1 MDKTEEAKILV
12 GLELAQGPKAKGAFL
27 KSMKNKKYKVSDYS
41 DDEISKVHLR
51 YMSGGRGPELPKDKI
66 EEVFKVDF
74 PERPGAL
81 AQFLDLLRD
90 KWNISL
96 FHYKNQ
102 GSIYGGALV
111 GFSIYKNELE
121 KLNKD
126 LLKTEYPFLRVTEN
140 AGYQDFLK

>member
-1 MDKTEEAKILV
+1 
-12 GLELAQGPKAKGAFL
+12 
-27 KSMKNKKYKVSDYS
+27 
-41 DDEISKVHLR
+41 
-51 YMSGGRGPELPKDKI
+51 MSGGRGPELPKDKI

-90 KWNISL
+90 RWNITL

-102 GSIYGGALV
+102 GSVYGGALV
-111 GFSIYKNELE
+111 GFSICKDELE

>member
-1 MDKTEEAKILV
+1 MKQKKFNLV
-12 GLELAQGPKAKGAFL
+12 DLT
-27 KSMKNKKYKVSDYS
+27 N
-41 DDEISKVHLR
+41 DEISKVHLR
-51 YMSGGRGPELPKDKI
+51 YMTGGRAGKLPDNKI

-81 AQFLDLLRD
+81 MDFLNLLQD

-111 GFSIYKNELE
+111 GFFLNKLERE
-121 KLNKD
+121 KLKKD
-126 LLKTEYPFLRVTEN
+126 LLNTEFPFVRVTEN
-140 AGYQDFLK
+140 RGYQAFLK